1 MLRCFACLLGCLLYL
16 AVIVAD
22 FAVGDDASGA
32 VRFKLGSAT
41 VEGRPMFWT
50 KANAAVLANDG
61 RLWQF
66 EAEQAKDVERLNQPF
81 RSQSP
86 VKMRGDL
93 QREFGS
99 AFEVSAAGRYL
110 VVHPRG
116 HGSEWSQH
124 FDELYRSFKMFFG
137 VRGFQLQEPEFPL
150 VAVIMRSKDEFYRYA
165 RKEKIQLQSSILGYY
180 SSQTNRV
187 AMYDV
192 TAGRVNTAWHANAE
206 TIIHEATHQTAFNT
220 GIHSRFAPPPQ
231 WVAEGLGTLFEAR
244 GIWDARGSSQPSER
258 VNRGRLTQFRSL
270 LAKHKPDTLVQLVS
284 SDKLFKSDIDL
295 AYAEAWAL
303 TYYLSQTQPTKY
315 AAYLARTAR
324 RPEFQKYTSAQRLA
338 DFTAVFGDNVALLDA
353 QFRQYMRGVE

>member
-1 MLRCFACLLGCLLYL
+1 MLRCGGCRLACLGCLTLFVVDL
-16 AVIVAD
+16 AA
-22 FAVGDDASGA
+22 AEPSGG
-32 VRFKLGSAT
+32 VRFKMAGAT
-41 VEGRPMFWT
+41 VEGRPMFWD
-50 KANAAVLANDG
+50 KSNAAVLASDG

-66 EAEQAKDVERLNQPF
+66 EPQQVKDLERLNYPPG
-81 RSQSP
+81 SQSL
-86 VKMRGDL
+86 VQMRGAL

-99 AFEVSAAGRYL
+99 AFEVSAAGKYL

-116 HGSEWSQH
+116 HGSEWSQR
-124 FDELYRSFKMFFG
+124 FDELYRSFKMFFA
-137 VRGFQLQEPEFPL
+137 VRGFQLREPEFPL
-150 VAVIMRSKDEFYRYA
+150 VAIILRSKEEFYRYA
-165 RKEKIQLQSSILGYY
+165 RKEKAQLQSSILGYY

-192 TAGRVNTAWHANAE
+192 TAGRSNTAWHANAE

-244 GIWDARGSSQPSER
+244 GIWDARGSSRPADR
-258 VNRGRLTQFRSL
+258 VNRGRLAQFRSL
-270 LAKHKPDTLVQLVS
+270 LTKHKGDTLVQLVS

-295 AYAEAWAL
+295 AYAESWAL

-324 RPEFQKYTSAQRLA
+324 RPEFQSYTSAERLA
-338 DFTAVFGDNVALLDA
+338 DFTGVFGENFRLLDA
-353 QFRQYMRGVE
+353 QFLQYMRDVD

>member
-1 MLRCFACLLGCLLYL
+1 MLRCFAGLLACLMYL
-16 AVIVAD
+16 AVITAD
-22 FAVGDDASGA
+22 WAVGDDATA
-32 VRFKLGSAT
+32 AIRFKLGNTT

-50 KANAAVLANDG
+50 KANAAVLGDDG

-66 EAEQAKDVERLNQPF
+66 ETAQAKDVEQLNQPF
-81 RSQSP
+81 RSQSL

-116 HGSEWSQH
+116 QGAEWSQR
-124 FDELYRSFKMFFG
+124 FDELYRSFKMFFA
-137 VRGFQLQEPEFPL
+137 VRSFQLREPEFPL
-150 VAVIMRSKDEFYRYA
+150 VAVILRSKDEFYRYA
-165 RKEKIQLQSSILGYY
+165 RKDKAQIQQGILGYY

-192 TAGRVNTAWHANAE
+192 TAGRGGTAWQTNAE
-206 TIIHEATHQTAFNT
+206 TIVHEATHQTAFNT

-244 GIWDARGSSQPSER
+244 GIWDSRAAGPQADR
-258 VNRGRLTQFRSL
+258 VNRGQLAQFRKL
-270 LAKHKPDTLVQLVS
+270 LTKHKSETLVQLVS
-284 SDKLFKSDIDL
+284 SDKLFRSDVDL

-338 DFTAVFGDNVALLDA
+338 DFTAVFGENFRLLDA
-353 QFRQYMRGVE
+353 QFLQYMRDVQ

>member
-1 MLRCFACLLGCLLYL
+1 MLRCFGCLLACLLYL
-16 AVIVAD
+16 AVVAVD
-22 FAVGDDASGA
+22 LAVGDDASGA

-41 VEGRPMFWT
+41 VEGRPMFWN
-50 KANAAVLANDG
+50 KSSAAVLADDG

-66 EAEQAKDVERLNQPF
+66 ETGQAKDVERLNQPF
-81 RSQSP
+81 RSQSL
-86 VKMRGDL
+86 VKMQGDL

-116 HGSEWSQH
+116 HGGEWSQR
-124 FDELYRSFKMFFG
+124 FDELYRSFKMFFA

-150 VAVIMRSKDEFYRYA
+150 VAIIMRSKDEFYRYA
-165 RKEKIQLQSSILGYY
+165 RKEKTQLQSSILGYY

-192 TAGRVNTAWHANAE
+192 TAGRSNTAWQTNAE

-244 GIWDARGSSQPSER
+244 GIWDAHSTQPSER
-258 VNRGRLTQFRSL
+258 VNRSRLAQFRSL
-270 LAKHKPDTLVQLVS
+270 LTKHKPDTLVQLVS

-315 AAYLARTAR
+315 ADYLARTAR
-324 RPEFQKYTSAQRLA
+324 RPEFQKYSSAQRLA
-338 DFTAVFGDNVALLDA
+338 DFTAVFGDNFALLDA
-353 QFRQYMRGVE
+353 QFRQYLRDVQ

>member
-1 MLRCFACLLGCLLYL
+1 MLRCFGCLLACLVYL
-16 AVIVAD
+16 AVVAAD
-22 FAVGDDASGA
+22 WALGDEASAA

-41 VEGRPMFWT
+41 VEGRTMYWN
-50 KANAAVLANDG
+50 KSSAAVLAGDG

-66 EAEQAKDVERLNQPF
+66 DTAKATDVERLNQPF
-81 RSQSP
+81 RSQSL
-86 VKMRGDL
+86 VKMRADL
-93 QREFGS
+93 AREFGS

-116 HGSEWSQH
+116 HGGEWSQR
-124 FDELYRSFKMFFG
+124 FDELYRSFKMFFA

-150 VAVIMRSKDEFYRYA
+150 VAIIMRTKGEFQRYA
-165 RKEKIQLQSSILGYY
+165 RKEKTQLKPSILGYY
-180 SSQTNRV
+180 SSETNRV

-192 TAGRVNTAWHANAE
+192 TDGRGDAAWQANAE

-244 GIWDARGSSQPSER
+244 GIWDSRSTGPQADR
-258 VNRGRLTQFRSL
+258 VNRGRLTQFRHL
-270 LAKHKPDTLVQLVS
+270 LTKHKTDTLVQLVS
-284 SDKLFKSDIDL
+284 NDKLFKSDIDQ
-295 AYAEAWAL
+295 AYAESWAL

-338 DFTAVFGDNVALLDA
+338 DFTAVFGENFRLLDA
-353 QFRQYMRGVE
+353 QFLQYVRDVQ

>member
-1 MLRCFACLLGCLLYL
+1 VLG
-16 AVIVAD
+16 D
-22 FAVGDDASGA
+22 
-32 VRFKLGSAT
+32 
-41 VEGRPMFWT
+41 
-50 KANAAVLANDG
+50 DG

-66 EAEQAKDVERLNQPF
+66 STDEAKDLERLNQPF
-81 RSQSP
+81 RSQSL

-116 HGSEWSQH
+116 QGGEWSQR
-124 FDELYRSFKMFFG
+124 FDELYRSFKMFFA

-150 VAVIMRSKDEFYRYA
+150 VAIVMRSKEEFYRYA
-165 RKEKIQLQSSILGYY
+165 RQEKTRLQAGILGYY

-192 TAGRVNTAWHANAE
+192 TAGRGGTAWQTNSE

-244 GIWDARGSSQPSER
+244 GIWDARGSSQPPDR
-258 VNRGRLTQFRSL
+258 VNHGRLTQFRSL
-270 LAKHKPDTLVQLVS
+270 LPKHKSDTLVQLVS
-284 SDKLFKSDIDL
+284 SDKLFKSSIDL

-324 RPEFQKYTSAQRLA
+324 RPEFQKYSSTQRLA
-338 DFTAVFGDNVALLDA
+338 DFTAVFGDNFALLDA
-353 QFRQYMRGVE
+353 QFLQYMRNVQ